1 MFPENEKLRRMD
13 NILGIDIGG
22 TTINGG
28 RIEGAQIVEEITM
41 DTMAREGGVTTINIV
56 KEVIRRLKRADTRA
70 IGIGVPS
77 VVDRNRGVVYNV
89 QNIRDWEEVHLKSLL
104 EKEFGVPVWLDN
116 DANCFAYGEKIFG
129 KGKTY
134 ENFVGITL
142 GTGVGGGII
151 QQHRLLHDS
160 NCGSGEFGEIPYL
173 GSILEDYCGSR
184 FFTLKAGRTAH
195 EIALSAAEGDNG
207 SQQHYEE
214 YGKHLAALVKIIS
227 LILDPQAIIFGGS
240 ISQSFGLF
248 EKAMYEGLKDYPYP
262 NSMDKLHILTSELKN
277 VGVLGAGALCIE
289 S

>member
-1 MFPENEKLRRMD
+1 MD

-104 EKEFGVPVWLDN
+104 EEEFGVPVWLDN

-207 SQQHYEE
+207 SQKHYEE

>member
-1 MFPENEKLRRMD
+1 MD

>member
-1 MFPENEKLRRMD
+1 MN

-22 TTINGG
+22 TTIKGG
-28 RIEGAQIVEEITM
+28 RIEGEQIVDEITM
-41 DTMAREGGVTTINIV
+41 DTMAREGGATTINIL
-56 KEVIRRLKRADTRA
+56 KEVIRRLKREDTRA

-104 EKEFGVPVWLDN
+104 EKAFGVPVWLDN

-129 KGKTY
+129 KGRSY

-151 QQHRLLHDS
+151 QQHHLLHDS

-173 GSILEDYCGSR
+173 GSILEEYCGSH
-184 FFTLKAGRTAH
+184 FFTQKTGRTAH
-195 EIALSAAEGDNG
+195 EIALAAAEGDNG
-207 SQQHYEE
+207 SLELYRE
-214 YGKHLAALVKIIS
+214 YGIHLAALVKIIS

-248 EKAMYEGLKDYPYP
+248 EKSMYEGLKDYPYP
-262 NSMDKLHILTSELKN
+262 KSIEKLHILTSELKN
-277 VGVLGAGALCIE
+277 VGVLGAGALCID

>member
-1 MFPENEKLRRMD
+1 MD
-13 NILGIDIGG
+13 SILGLDIGG

-28 RIEGAQIVEEITM
+28 RIEGEQIVEEITM
-41 DTMAREGGVTTINIV
+41 DTKSHEGGITTINII
-56 KEVIRRLKRADTRA
+56 KEVIRRLKSEGTKA
-70 IGIGVPS
+70 IGVGVPS

-104 EKEFGVPVWLDN
+104 EKEFGLPVWLDN

-129 KGKTY
+129 KGRPY

-151 QQHRLLHDS
+151 QQHHLLHDS

-173 GSILEDYCGSR
+173 GSILEDYCGSH
-184 FFTLKAGRTAH
+184 FFTQKTGRTAH
-195 EIALSAAEGDNG
+195 EIALAAAEGDNG
-207 SQQHYEE
+207 SLELYHE
-214 YGKHLAALVKIIS
+214 YGKHMAALVKIIS

-248 EKAMYEGLKDYPYP
+248 EKSMYEGLKDYPYP
-262 NSMDKLHILTSELKN
+262 KSIENLQILTSELKN
-277 VGVLGAGALCIE
+277 IGVLGAGALCID

>member
-1 MFPENEKLRRMD
+1 M
-13 NILGIDIGG
+13 GIDIGG

-104 EKEFGVPVWLDN
+104 EEEFGVPVWLDN

-207 SQQHYEE
+207 SQKHYEE

>member
-1 MFPENEKLRRMD
+1 MD
-13 NILGIDIGG
+13 SILGLDIGG

-28 RIEGAQIVEEITM
+28 RIEGEQIVEEITM
-41 DTMAREGGVTTINIV
+41 DTKSHEGGITTINII
-56 KEVIRRLKRADTRA
+56 KEVIRRLKSEGTKA
-70 IGIGVPS
+70 IGVGVPS

-104 EKEFGVPVWLDN
+104 EKEFGLPVWLDN

-129 KGKTY
+129 KGRPY

-151 QQHRLLHDS
+151 QQHHLLHDS

-173 GSILEDYCGSR
+173 GSILEDYCGSH
-184 FFTLKAGRTAH
+184 FFTQKTGRTAH
-195 EIALSAAEGDNG
+195 EIALAAAEGDNG
-207 SQQHYEE
+207 SLELYHE
-214 YGKHLAALVKIIS
+214 YGKHMAALVKIIS

-248 EKAMYEGLKDYPYP
+248 EKSMYEGLNDYPYP
-262 NSMDKLHILTSELKN
+262 KSIEKLHILTSELKN
-277 VGVLGAGALCIE
+277 VGILGAGALCID